1 MWTHVRKFTLI
12 HAQAGL
18 ECGSRVQIAAITL
31 SPATHPRPSRGE
43 RETIVYEMIMAGV
56 VRGREAACNSRSSLR
71 LARWQLQNVPVAPST
86 PTNCDY
92 IRAST
97 WMQLALV
104 LARGRKIWKARR
116 DDRSTR
122 AFPFAFVS
130 KFQDIL
136 IVLIVSFSQFVM
148 KRITY
153 GQGGLILSCSGLFRY
168 LYHVITSLRC
178 MKDKK

>member
-12 HAQAGL
+12 RAQAGL

-71 LARWQLQNVPVAPST
+71 LARWQLQNVPVAPSS

-92 IRAST
+92 IRGCVNVDA
-97 WMQLALV
+97 
-104 LARGRKIWKARR
+104 
-116 DDRSTR
+116 TR
-122 AFPFAFVS
+122 P
-130 KFQDIL
+130 
-136 IVLIVSFSQFVM
+136 
-148 KRITY
+148 
-153 GQGGLILSCSGLFRY
+153 CSREGEEDLEGA
-168 LYHVITSLRC
+168 T
-178 MKDKK
+178 

>member
-1 MWTHVRKFTLI
+1 MHRLAWN
-12 HAQAGL
+12 
-18 ECGSRVQIAAITL
+18 
-31 SPATHPRPSRGE
+31 
-43 RETIVYEMIMAGV
+43 AGV
-56 VRGREAACNSRSSLR
+56 GYKLRPLLSRRPPTPAPLAENARLLCMKWLWRVWYEVARPRATAVRHLD
-71 LARWQLQNVPVAPST
+71 WPVGSYKMCQSPPPPP
-86 PTNCDY
+86 PTAIISAD
-92 IRAST
+92 AST